1 LGSHTCSGQM
11 KKKEGRRMKYEKEI
25 ISQIKAIINLQDR
38 IINLMEKTNERVTN
52 LENTVFF
59 NKKEVKK

>member
-1 LGSHTCSGQM
+1 
-11 KKKEGRRMKYEKEI
+11 MKYEKEI